1 MGGKHSKLNNGRGVP
16 NGVTRRVPTSTIQL
30 PGISAVAPNMPYFRR
45 TRSNIGNPTSEEIK
59 KRMVQ
64 LYTRDDPEKY
74 PPGLRYNEQA
84 VFTLLKSNKTFYT
97 TYYMNALIELAGE
110 NMRRLNIS
118 TSSYD
123 SDSGLTPKETIVDR
137 LLHIYI
143 IYLIFSGG
151 NESMVGRN
159 LYNDFSRIKSSRNK
173 FEDWKRIILER
184 ARGARNIE
192 SVVMYLQNNDS
203 LIVLLSTIPDDHIL
217 LWVGKIVQMGKS
229 ISTPIKNAAI
239 TYARQPFVSESIK
252 AALDG
257 RRLEDSN
264 NTDDFEELNIR
275 LLEPYAIKK
284 RAFNRITEVNHE
296 EENVLEE
303 PKPIYRPSPRPSL
316 KARLPESRL
325 VTTRTNLNNDVFR
338 RVNEYEKSIRLFN
351 DCMTDSV
358 LKSHLQQENFVRDV
372 LPLYMRNNAVA
383 APSVISAY
391 MLLLALNWNKSFLQ
405 DQENKESFYEIIEE
419 SLARY
424 NEFGERMCED
434 INALTSRSGNPPKR
448 VVNQAIDMAKMSIKN
463 ILQRYSRKEIDLK
476 SFEPNQDT
484 FLNLA
489 NIGELQEKLLSN
501 LTLREGGDS
510 SNVNAFEYV
519 LIKVSNLKFA
529 YRLLK
534 LAINTPNIPHS
545 NLFAVMQLYY
555 SKVIEIQDKK
565 YMEQYFKP
573 YGYGIFEDMPN
584 FKKEDFQELQ
594 PALLA
599 PAQAAPLSLG
609 QDSPS
614 FTPVPVFPPLRRVG
628 WPEPAQ
634 YSLPPTPNPL
644 VPLKGP
650 MLSKGTPFNDD
661 EDSPSPLALAPVAVT
676 SRPPVPKSFN
686 PFNDEEEEDSPLPL
700 AVAPVPAPRRSAR
713 ANSDPVLL
721 ALKALRTASN
731 SSNISKLSTAI
742 TSANAIGSKVTD
754 TNAYTTAK
762 RKLTQLT
769 KQAANSAR
777 NAREF
782 QVMRNRRSF
791 AANDPTTLSTNGAED
806 DQVPFLPGATNRRET
821 LKRMNQRKKEEAR
834 RRPPGAK
841 GYKSLAVE
849 PTEPPVDVPANPAP
863 LGRNWDPFKNWVKF
877 DGGLRTRRKDKKS
890 SRKYRH
896 KHVTRS
902 TMKHGRRR

>member
-1 MGGKHSKLNNGRGVP
+1 
-16 NGVTRRVPTSTIQL
+16 
-30 PGISAVAPNMPYFRR
+30 
-45 TRSNIGNPTSEEIK
+45 
-59 KRMVQ
+59 MVQ

-159 LYNDFSRIKSSRNK
+159 LYNDFLRIKSSRNK

-192 SVVMYLQNNDS
+192 SVDMYLQNNDS

-239 TYARQPFVSESIK
+239 TYAHQPFVSESIK

-284 RAFNRITEVNHE
+284 RAFNRLTNVNHE
-296 EENVLEE
+296 EENVLEG
-303 PKPIYRPSPRPSL
+303 PSPRPSPRPSL

-405 DQENKESFYEIIEE
+405 GQENKEIFYAIIEE

-448 VVNQAIDMAKMSIKN
+448 VVNQAIHMDKMSIKN
-463 ILQRYSRKEIDLK
+463 ILQRYSIKGIDLK

-489 NIGELQEKLLSN
+489 NIGELQEKLLSK

-534 LAINTPNIPHS
+534 LAIDTPNIPHS

-555 SKVIEIQDKK
+555 SKVIELQDKK

-609 QDSPS
+609 Q
-614 FTPVPVFPPLRRVG
+614 
-628 WPEPAQ
+628 
-634 YSLPPTPNPL
+634 
-644 VPLKGP
+644 
-650 MLSKGTPFNDD
+650 GTPFND
-661 EDSPSPLALAPVAVT
+661 EDSPSPLALAPVALT

-686 PFNDEEEEDSPLPL
+686 PFNDEEDSPLPL
-700 AVAPVPAPRRSAR
+700 AVAPAVAPVVAPRRSAR
-713 ANSDPVLL
+713 ANSDTVLL
-721 ALKALRTASN
+721 ALKALRTATN
-731 SSNISKLSTAI
+731 SSNISKLSSAI
-742 TSANAIGSKVTD
+742 TSANAIGPRVTG
-754 TNAYTTAK
+754 TNAYVSAN

-769 KQAANSAR
+769 KQAGNSAR

-782 QVMRNRRSF
+782 QVARTGVG
-791 AANDPTTLSTNGAED
+791 APNDEISLEMND
-806 DQVPFLPGATNRRET
+806 DVIELLPGATTRREA
-821 LKRMNQRKKEEAR
+821 LKRMNTERRRAM
-834 RRPPGAK
+834 RRPPGAR
-841 GYKSLAVE
+841 GYTALALE
-849 PTEPPVDVPANPAP
+849 PTEPPPAATP
-863 LGRNWDPFKNWVKF
+863 LGKILDPFKNWVKF
-877 DGGLRTRRKDKKS
+877 GGVLGTRRKHKKP

-902 TMKHGRRR
+902 TIKNRRRR